1 MKIHTPTTKLER
13 VAVLNAVADAINDNP
28 RHLIQA
34 IVYDHDEGR
43 KVRHPL
49 HVDLFTTQSRGVYI
63 RLRQKDGTSYEGTTE
78 VDFKEP
84 ASVREAI
91 RVAAESALHHQG
103 ATIIEHVRVAKIIS
117 DTYTDHGACP

>member
-1 MKIHTPTTKLER
+1 MKIHTPTTRFER
-13 VAVLNAVADAINDNP
+13 AAVLNAVEDAINDDA

-43 KVRHPL
+43 KVQRPL
-49 HVDLFTTQSRGVYI
+49 HVDLFTTQSGGVHI
-63 RLRQKDGTSYEGTTE
+63 RLRQKDGTPYEGTTD

-91 RVAAESALHHQG
+91 RNAAESALHHQG
-103 ATIIEHVRVAKIIS
+103 ATIIEHTRVAKIIS
-117 DTYTDHGACP
+117 DVYTDHGACP

>member
-1 MKIHTPTTKLER
+1 MKIHTPTTKFER
-13 VAVLNAVADAINDNP
+13 AAVLNAVEDAINDDA

-49 HVDLFTTQSRGVYI
+49 HVDLFTTQSGGVHI
-63 RLRQKDGTSYEGTTE
+63 RLRQKDGTSYEGE
-78 VDFKEP
+78 ADVDLKEP

-91 RVAAESALHHQG
+91 RSAAQKAMVHQG
-103 ATIIEHVRVAKIIS
+103 ATIIEHTRVAKIIS
-117 DTYTDHGACP
+117 DVYTDHGACP